1 MDSVDVISRVGDAV
15 TTAPLWT
22 VIAEDVERHR
32 GGWTSPSFHGLV
44 VYRFGHWARTAKAPR
59 VVRLLVKILHSLL
72 NVLVIRN
79 VYGMEISPNAII
91 GRRVLIGHHQSV
103 HIPAYCIIGDGTVLR
118 HNLTI
123 GIVQGGSGP
132 LDVPHIGRDV
142 RIGPGCCLLGPIRI
156 GHGARIG
163 PNCVVMSDVADGA
176 TLVPPAP
183 RALKG
188 WQRGAA
194 AGPTSP

>member
-1 MDSVDVISRVGDAV
+1 MDCVDVISRVGDAA
-15 TTAPLWT
+15 TTASLWT
-22 VIAEDVERHR
+22 MISEDVERHP
-32 GGWTSPSFHGLV
+32 GSWTSPAFHGLA
-44 VYRFGHWARTAKAPR
+44 VYRLGRWARTAKAPSA
-59 VVRLLVKILHSLL
+59 VRLLVKIIAGLL
-72 NVLVIRN
+72 NLLVIRN
-79 VYGMEISPNAII
+79 VYGMEISPRAII

-103 HIPAYCIIGDGTVLR
+103 HIPANCIIGDGSVLR

-123 GIVQGGSGP
+123 GIRQGDDRP
-132 LDVPHIGRDV
+132 QEVPHLGRDV

-188 WQRGAA
+188 WQRGPAA
-194 AGPTSP
+194 SRTPP